1 VKLLSRLQS
10 QAKLEERMSFDQ
22 YVALMSLYGHQTP
35 QTSYGTER
43 EAIATDFLGNAQSI
57 HKRNGPVFALIAF
70 RMALFSQV
78 RWSWQQ
84 MRSGR
89 PGDLFSN
96 PALDLL
102 NDDAE
107 LNKWMILDNDLAG
120 NFYGLVRDGKV
131 TRLRPDWVQ
140 VIGNGPLERYDTQI
154 LGYAYYENGS
164 INKTIGDAELFFPRE
179 IIHWYDQIDPES
191 KWRGMSWLSPVARE
205 VAADNAATTHKLKFF
220 ENAATPN
227 LVFKFDEKT
236 SPANVRE
243 FRELVEMENAG
254 VHNAYR
260 DLFLG
265 GGADV
270 TVVGSDLKQLEFS
283 MTQGKGESRLASAA
297 RVPAVLVGFSEGLQA
312 ATYSNFSQARRAAA
326 DGLLHPLWVSA
337 AGAVAKTIAPPD
349 GARLWYDARDIPFLR
364 EDAMDDAEI
373 KAREA
378 QTIRTLVDAGYEPE
392 SVVSAVQSGDWSRL
406 VHTKLF
412 SVQLQPPGAQAPE
425 PAPERSFVFEGDEGR
440 SVLRVVHE

>member
-10 QAKLEERMSFDQ
+10 TPKPEERMSWDQ
-22 YVALMSLYGHQTP
+22 YVALASLYGNTTP
-35 QTSYGTER
+35 QTSYGSER
-43 EAIATDFLGNAQSI
+43 EAIASDFLSNAQLI

-84 MRSGR
+84 MRNGR

-96 PALDLL
+96 AALDML

-120 NFYGLVRDGKV
+120 NFYGLVRNGKI

-140 VIGNGPLERYDTQI
+140 VIGNGPLERYETEI
-154 LGYAYYENGS
+154 VGFAYYENGAVG
-164 INKTIGDAELFFPRE
+164 KTVGDAELFRPNE
-179 IIHWYDQIDPES
+179 IIHWYDQIDPEAR
-191 KWRGMSWLSPVARE
+191 WRGMSWLSPIAHE
-205 VAADNAATTHKLKFF
+205 VAADNAATKHKLKFF
-220 ENAATPN
+220 EQGATPA

-236 SPANVRE
+236 SPANIRE
-243 FRELVEMENAG
+243 FAENVDIENVG
-254 VHNAYR
+254 VNNAYKN
-260 DLFLG
+260 LYLG

-270 TVVGSDLKQLEFS
+270 TVVGSDLKQLDFT
-283 MTQGKGESRLASAA
+283 MTQGKGETRLANAA
-297 RVPAVLVGFSEGLQA
+297 RVPPILVGFSEGMTA
-312 ATYSNFSQARRAAA
+312 GTYSNFSQARRAAA

-337 AGAVAKTIAPPD
+337 AGAVAKTILPPD
-349 GARLWYDARDIPFLR
+349 SARFWYSSRDIPFLR

-425 PAPERSFVFEGDEGR
+425 PERSFVFEGDEGR